1 MRRLGLTQ
9 GVSRGYGVMVGAGL
23 TVKGKSICEEVQL
36 RLPTCEVTSQFLPLE
51 LGIADVILGV
61 QWLETLRD
69 TRTN

>member
-1 MRRLGLTQ
+1 
-9 GVSRGYGVMVGAGL
+9 MVGAGL

-61 QWLETLRD
+61 QWLETLRE